1 MFKPMDKKIIA
12 VLRLKFLHN
21 WPFALRVKKSSAPST
36 NVRLF
41 SLHDII
47 YQSTC
52 VSYGC
57 VETQRQNGKEG
68 KP

>member
-12 VLRLKFLHN
+12 VLRLKFLLIN
-21 WPFALRVKKSSAPST
+21 WPFALRVKKSIAPST

-47 YQSTC
+47 YQS
-52 VSYGC
+52 
-57 VETQRQNGKEG
+57 
-68 KP
+68 